1 MMNAGEGTRVSSST
15 SSGTP
20 TTLDERRTDNGRDGS
35 SSSSNAEN
43 ERRCTG
49 WGASRDG
56 TPNCL
61 SCGNKA
67 CGRRLGGKSRMT
79 RECHVRIR
87 EGGGLRF
94 LSATRLVVRLRAR
107 GGRPALLG
115 SDAQAVRGVLAVTPS
130 GQDPPDRVWP
140 PCGGPDAQRGLGKP
154 ETFKFLG
161 SSLSAGGRARV
172 SSSYQETTPAQ
183 ISVRRRR

>member
-1 MMNAGEGTRVSSST
+1 MMTAGEGTRVSSST

-67 CGRRLGGKSRMT
+67 CDRRLGGKSRMT
-79 RECHVRIR
+79 RERPVRIC
-87 EGGGLRF
+87 EGGEGGL
-94 LSATRLVVRLRAR
+94 LSATRLII
-107 GGRPALLG
+107 G
-115 SDAQAVRGVLAVTPS
+115 
-130 GQDPPDRVWP
+130 
-140 PCGGPDAQRGLGKP
+140 
-154 ETFKFLG
+154 
-161 SSLSAGGRARV
+161 
-172 SSSYQETTPAQ
+172 
-183 ISVRRRR
+183 